1 MESEVGEECRL
12 AVACW
17 GGDDNEA
24 TLKARMQPV
33 YQLGAMDLAPIEG
46 RGRDGVFDGWV

>member
-1 MESEVGEECRL
+1 MVGEVSKECRL
-12 AVACW
+12 AVAC
-17 GGDDNEA
+17 GRGDDNESP
-24 TLKARMQPV
+24 LKARMQPV